1 MPQTTSY
8 TKYNKQMFANKKFT
22 IILPADDVKMQVSVF
37 AGGCSDLPQEN
48 SVDVVI
54 EVRDQTIIETI
65 VIIVHAALLNM
76 YWM

>member
-1 MPQTTSY
+1 
-8 TKYNKQMFANKKFT
+8 MFANKKFT
-22 IILPADDVKMQVSVF
+22 IILPADDVKMLSVF

-76 YWM
+76 Y